1 MERILRWGSL
11 QLCQSLVNELYSS
24 EDTETID
31 HYLLSCQLYA
41 DRREILFDTVSS
53 IIQNDVSTFRENY
66 LCSLLLYGD
75 PRFNKISVKSFNFWI
90 NH

>member
-1 MERILRWGSL
+1 M
-11 QLCQSLVNELYSS
+11 CMCS
-24 EDTETID
+24 EDTDTSD

-53 IIQNDVSTFRENY
+53 ISQKDVSTFRENY

-75 PRFNKISVKSFNFWI
+75 PRFNEISVKPFDF
-90 NH
+90 